1 MRCVLLST
9 SHVCACMQP
18 CIKLWNS
25 GHAGEERENTCV
37 ISSVFGGVCVRCI
50 KVEMGALHYVCV
62 LACTV
67 FVSQANGLKTY
78 RDMFPHKH
86 SLSMKFP
93 PIPGWSPD
101 SNPWDDYIYPPFGP
115 KELTRR
121 KGKPVKVRL
130 TSDSPA
136 IKGSMVSFTAKL
148 EYPPCQKEDTN
159 GELVWDE
166 HCPDGMELEASG
178 PSHDCKRDCH

>member
-1 MRCVLLST
+1 MSTLSNYANKVYNVPT
-9 SHVCACMQP
+9 LKHYN
-18 CIKLWNS
+18 IYEL
-25 GHAGEERENTCV
+25 
-37 ISSVFGGVCVRCI
+37 ISP
-50 KVEMGALHYVCV
+50 L
-62 LACTV
+62 
-67 FVSQANGLKTY
+67 
-78 RDMFPHKH
+78 DP
-86 SLSMKFP
+86 
-93 PIPGWSPD
+93 
-101 SNPWDDYIYPPFGP
+101 
-115 KELTRR
+115 
-121 KGKPVKVRL
+121 GKPVKVRL